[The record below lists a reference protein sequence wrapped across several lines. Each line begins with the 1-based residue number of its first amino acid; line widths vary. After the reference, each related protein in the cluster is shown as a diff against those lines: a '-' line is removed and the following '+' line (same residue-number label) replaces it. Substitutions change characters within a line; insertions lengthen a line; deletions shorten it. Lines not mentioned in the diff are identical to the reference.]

1 MKNLVVSTPLVL
13 FSHTLSNVGYP
24 MKVFGIPYFK
34 VLARVARS
42 MVSANLASSN
52 RPLVRLFFKVN
63 LVSFAFVSSS
73 KRRTSCK
80 RPC

>member
-42 MVSANLASSN
+42 THGGITSDLVVS
-52 RPLVRLFFKVN
+52 RLLIKPIQV
-63 LVSFAFVSSS
+63 
-73 KRRTSCK
+73 
-80 RPC
+80 